1 MLIIFYYVVI
11 KGMVLNDGLSHLD
24 HLLQESLRY
33 HHEKEN
39 YKIIL
44 QEEILTASLKIKKDL
59 GFVPLTGQFNKKW
72 DSVLFDAEKSL
83 EELLLTESDNAF
95 KNIGT
100 KFNQE

>member
-59 GFVPLTGQFNKKW
+59 GFVPLTGQFNKNEIPYFLMLRRAW
-72 DSVLFDAEKSL
+72 R
-83 EELLLTESDNAF
+83 ELLLTESDDAF

-100 KFNQE
+100 KVNQE